1 MSESPRTIAGMTLR
15 ITFLGSG
22 SGGNSTLVAWG
33 DTRILIDA
41 GFSAREIDTRLRLHG
56 ESAAAL
62 TAVLVTHEHH
72 DHSKGLRVLQ
82 KRTRVPVFASS
93 GTCDGTHAE
102 GLGPFDHEHVE
113 AGERVRLGDFMVT
126 PFRVS
131 HDAREPLGY
140 VFEAPDGSRLGYAS
154 DIGKITPEVAAALSG
169 CEYVAL
175 EANHDPDMLA
185 KGPYP
190 WHLKRRIASE
200 HGHLSNE
207 AAAAA
212 IESIASRRL
221 RHVFAIHVS
230 RTNNTPHLA
239 GAALRRGLSA
249 AGMDVPVT
257 AVAQDVG
264 CSFPDR
270 QASLF

>member
-1 MSESPRTIAGMTLR
+1 MMLR
-15 ITFLGSG
+15 VTFLGSG

-33 DTRILIDA
+33 ATRVLVDA
-41 GFSAREIDTRLRLHG
+41 GFSAREIELRLRLHG
-56 ESAAAL
+56 ESASGL

-82 KRTRVPVFASS
+82 KRTGVPVLASS

-113 AGERVRLGDFMVT
+113 AGESVRLGDFRVT

-154 DIGKITPEVAAALSG
+154 DIGMMTPEVAEALSC
-169 CEYVAL
+169 CEYVAI
-175 EANHDPDMLA
+175 EANHDPEMLA
-185 KGPYP
+185 HGPYP
-190 WHLKRRIASE
+190 WHLKRRIASD

-207 AAAAA
+207 AAAETIGA
-212 IESIASRRL
+212 IAGDRL

-230 RTNNTPHLA
+230 RTNNTPQLA
-239 GAALRRGLSA
+239 GAALRRGLA
-249 AGMDVPVT
+249 RAGVDVPVT
-257 AVAQDVG
+257 AVSQDIG
-264 CSFPDR
+264 CTFPDR